1 MSMRSDIIFPA
12 LVLAPV
18 FLVLACG
25 PENGGEETPGD
36 ISGVSFVKLAPE
48 AMSTPVSVVLEYEID
63 NDVIVENLTSYP
75 ECGICWDTDGTPVIE
90 DNFQAGPK
98 LTRNSGKETQ
108 VISNVLLDYGK
119 TYYFRAYFRN
129 SREVYYSEDIVE
141 GRLGEEQSEIKFDWT
156 RLDTPELPSS
166 VSVYFTDSPL
176 DGRPFNA
183 WYAVADVTSSDVEL
197 KVNLHD
203 RIKTVDEQAAEDPKC
218 CVLVNAAYF
227 LASGSLGISV
237 VGGSEQGMVTTYRG
251 SLRPEHPEYNSVYP
265 ATRGI
270 FGVDADGVP
279 SVYWT
284 GSGGAIY
291 YYDRPLPSL
300 IGSDPYAMMSPKL
313 PSAPVDWKPEYA
325 ISAGPV
331 LLYDGKCPFD
341 FTLTGQGEEYYMHN
355 FEMIPYDIFG
365 DDVRPDRTAV
375 GYTEDGRVI
384 LFICDG
390 RCEKSDGA
398 LLTELAMIMK
408 GLGCTYAV
416 NYDGGGST
424 RMIVGSE
431 NMNDVTAEASRQVWS
446 SIGFYRK

>member
-1 MSMRSDIIFPA
+1 
-12 LVLAPV
+12 
-18 FLVLACG
+18 
-25 PENGGEETPGD
+25 
-36 ISGVSFVKLAPE
+36 
-48 AMSTPVSVVLEYEID
+48 MSTPVSVVLEYEID

-141 GRLGEEQSEIKFDWT
+141 GRLGEEPSEIKFDWT

-237 VGGSEQGMVTTYRG
+237 VGGSEQGMVTTFRG
-251 SLRPEHPEYNSVYP
+251 SLRPKHPEYNSVYP

-390 RCEKSDGA
+390 RCKKSDGA